1 MILSKS
7 PFQPKRKL
15 LTEAAVPSKQV
26 QALEIFFEFEQ
37 FVAKAGRDVV
47 AVTVDFVYVSQ
58 KVIAAEAEAVNAEAQ
73 GSVLALSHPSTRG
86 AARAPRKRNCFI
98 ILLAFEF
105 LTSMERSRTL
115 YGEIVRLI
123 SKDIKQLEKQTY
135 NTDEGHRNMVERDTP
150 SLFSRVILSYSHG
163 IIP

>member
-1 MILSKS
+1 MILSKWAI
-7 PFQPKRKL
+7 QPKRNL

-73 GSVLALSHPSTRG
+73 GSVLALLHPSTRG
-86 AARAPRKRNCFI
+86 AARAPRKRICFI
-98 ILLAFEF
+98 ILASIWNSYEYRKIEDMICRDFWAYKQRYRAAWKTNLQYGRRTTEYDW
-105 LTSMERSRTL
+105 ER
-115 YGEIVRLI
+115 
-123 SKDIKQLEKQTY
+123 
-135 NTDEGHRNMVERDTP
+135 
-150 SLFSRVILSYSHG
+150 YSVP
-163 IIP
+163 I